1 MSHSFGQRSQGTETT
16 LTAERE
22 IQSSNKVGEFANDIL
37 SLLRKAT
44 GKVPSQ
50 NDSPGVSSSR
60 SDQQKNIAH
69 LLGMLD
75 KVPIKSELD
84 APKLAPNTKQISSSS
99 IEMLS
104 DTDGS
109 EGNHPAGQTKLS
121 KSATDEQSHNTE
133 YEILKVMKRL
143 ESEISIVR
151 TELEI
156 IKTGNPE
163 STALKIAQANSVMEE
178 VTQMKKELQQLHE
191 SLTNEKQNFKIK
203 VCEWEAEKRLLIQ
216 SINLER
222 KECAMLK
229 SSYERK
235 QRKIKQLREE
245 LEQQIQSE
253 KVRIQADT
261 LELENE
267 QREFALQIIKLQ
279 NEKAA
284 LRKNKLTLQIW
295 ESKLAN
301 YAEVGKEQIMADSE
315 IYRNSR
321 EQENNPTIAAPPKVK
336 FSRNIDSKGPLAS
349 KFKEL
354 KLWTVSDY
362 KEVNRLELDLD
373 RLLLNA

>member
-1 MSHSFGQRSQGTETT
+1 MNHSFGQRNQGTETT
-16 LTAERE
+16 LTTERE
-22 IQSSNKVGEFANDIL
+22 IKSSNKVGEFTNDIL

-44 GKVPSQ
+44 GKVSAQ
-50 NDSPGVSSSR
+50 NDSPGVPSSLSGKE
-60 SDQQKNIAH
+60 KNIAH

-75 KVPIKSELD
+75 KVPIKSALD
-84 APKLAPNTKQISSSS
+84 APKLASNTKQISSSS

-109 EGNHPAGQTKLS
+109 EGNHPGGQTKLC
-121 KSATDEQSHNTE
+121 KSATDEQNHNTE

-151 TELEI
+151 TELEM

-163 STALKIAQANSVMEE
+163 STELKIAQANSAMEE
-178 VTQMKKELQQLHE
+178 ATQLKKESQQLHE

-203 VCEWEAEKRLLIQ
+203 ICEWEAEKRLLIQ

-235 QRKIKQLREE
+235 QRKINQLREE

-253 KVRIQADT
+253 KIRIQADT

-267 QREFALQIIKLQ
+267 QREFALKIIKFQ

-284 LRKNKLTLQIW
+284 FRKDHLKLQIW

-301 YAEVGKEQIMADSE
+301 YAEVGKSQLIADSE
-315 IYRNSR
+315 IHRNSR
-321 EQENNPTIAAPPKVK
+321 EQEYNSTIGAPPKVK
-336 FSRNIDSKGPLAS
+336 FSRNIESKSPMAS

-354 KLWTVSDY
+354 RKWTVSDY